1 MTWKERMQRWRGN
14 LNNRFRFVIMNDET
28 FEEVG
33 SYKLTLMNVYVAI
46 STLLVFFTVLVFM
59 LIAYTPI
66 KSYLPGFQATSND
79 RELLELTRE
88 VNRMDREM
96 RAQQTY
102 IKNLQRMM
110 GGTPE
115 TVRDVPQVI
124 PATKDSSSPAKKIS
138 QSEVDEQ
145 LRQEV
150 ELAKIGKLAQQVRG
164 NVKLVSAEK
173 PIEQLFFVSPLKG
186 EISAHFDRKKDHYG
200 IDILAPKNT
209 PIKATMDGYVVVSDW
224 TLETGNTIGIQHDN
238 GILSFYKHNSTLLKK
253 AGSYVR
259 AGEAIAIIGNTGT
272 LTSGPHLHFELWQK
286 GKPLNPA
293 DYVNF

>member
-33 SYKLTLMNVYVAI
+33 SYKLTLMNVYVAV

-66 KSYLPGFQATSND
+66 KSYLPGFQTTSHD
-79 RELLELTRE
+79 RELLELARE

-110 GGTPE
+110 GGKPE

-124 PATKDSSSPAKKIS
+124 PAAKDSSSPGKKIS

-164 NVKLVSAEK
+164 NGKLVSAEK
-173 PIEQLFFVSPLKG
+173 PIEQLFFVCPLKG